1 MAREPELTS
10 HLRSFMKVFR
20 TATLIMLCLGLA
32 LPSAHALALCIDSE
46 GNLALEVAVG
56 GVCTGSRARGDDRG
70 RTPTEGFSRAADAF
84 DCCGGCT
91 DVVLG
96 GGGGAAVP
104 PPVLS
109 GKHGLS
115 RPTDEA
121 VDPIDVPEDSAPRAS
136 RAARCDWS
144 AAIPERSPTGDSVVL
159 RL

>member
-1 MAREPELTS
+1 
-10 HLRSFMKVFR
+10 MKVFR

-32 LPSAHALALCIDSE
+32 LPSAHALALCIDSD
-46 GNLALEVAVG
+46 GSFALDVAVDG
-56 GVCTGSRARGDDRG
+56 ACSGSRARGVDRG
-70 RTPTEGFSRAADAF
+70 RTLTAGLSRVADAV

-96 GGGGAAVP
+96 GGGAAIP
-104 PPVLS
+104 PPELS
-109 GKHGLS
+109 GKHKLS

-144 AAIPERSPTGDSVVL
+144 APIPERSPTGDSVVL

>member
-1 MAREPELTS
+1 
-10 HLRSFMKVFR
+10 MKFFR

-56 GVCTGSRARGDDRG
+56 GACTGSRTRGDGRE
-70 RTPTEGFSRAADAF
+70 RTPTEGLGRVADAV

-96 GGGGAAVP
+96 GGGVAVP
-104 PPVLS
+104 PPALS
-109 GKHGLS
+109 GKHKLS

-121 VDPIDVPEDSAPRAS
+121 VDPIDAPRNSLARATGARCSSSAPVPELPT
-136 RAARCDWS
+136 
-144 AAIPERSPTGDSVVL
+144 TGDSVVL